1 MSDVASEVVMY
12 VSLTELKYVPVLH
25 EGDGVC
31 ES

>member
-12 VSLTELKYVPVLH
+12 EFNRVEEYVPVLH